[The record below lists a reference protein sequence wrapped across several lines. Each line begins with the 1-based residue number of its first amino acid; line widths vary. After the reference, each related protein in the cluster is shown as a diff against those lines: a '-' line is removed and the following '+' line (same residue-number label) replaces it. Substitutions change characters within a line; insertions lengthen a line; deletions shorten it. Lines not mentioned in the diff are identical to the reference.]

1 MAGFYTE
8 GLSANTALQQ
18 SQTIDTSFFN
28 ITPVRVKYTFINL
41 EQLKT
46 DNPELFKKYGE
57 YFSLGG
63 ILFDSVSNPSPEDIE
78 DNPLNNYIFAKPLF
92 PNFRQIPLVNE
103 IAYIITF
110 PTPNLQDPNFIDL
123 NDSGFYYFLP
133 INLWNSVHHN
143 ALPDPL
149 STSTQTPSEKKDYQQ
164 VEAGSNQRVT
174 DNTEDIDL
182 GETFKER
189 ENIKALQPYEGDVI
203 FEGRWGQSIRFGST
217 VKNTNNGWSENG
229 EDGDPITIIRN
240 GQGQQSGEPWIPM
253 VEDINNLES
262 SIWLSSTQQ
271 IPLSASS
278 ATYNS
283 YPSNPP
289 TKPSEYINK
298 QLIFNSGRVVLNS
311 TEDHILLSSK
321 KSVNL
326 NAVEGVNIDTPTTT
340 IQSNTVLLGG
350 KDATESVLKGDTTID
365 ILSELVTELTKL
377 TQALVTVTPQG
388 GPAVA
393 PAAQQLV
400 PTLQAINTK
409 LKNTTKSKISKTL

>member
-1 MAGFYTE
+1 MAGFYVE
-8 GLSANTALQQ
+8 GLSANTSLQQ

-41 EQLKT
+41 EQLKI

-63 ILFDSVSNPSPEDIE
+63 ILFDSVSNPSPEDVD

-164 VEAGSNQRVT
+164 VEAGSNQKVT

-217 VKNTNNGWSENG
+217 VKDLNNSWSEDG
-229 EDGDPITIIRN
+229 VDGDPITIIRN
-240 GQGQQSGEPWIPM
+240 GQGQQSGEPWVPM

-262 SIWLSSTQQ
+262 SVWLTSTQQ

-289 TKPSEYINK
+289 SIPSEYSGK
-298 QLIFNSGRVVLNS
+298 QIIFNSGRVVLNS

-388 GPAVA
+388 GPKVA
-393 PAAQQLV
+393 PAALQLV
-400 PTLQAINTK
+400 PTLQSINNR

>member
-1 MAGFYTE
+1 MAGFYVE
-8 GLSANTALQQ
+8 GLSANTSLQQ

-41 EQLKT
+41 EQLKI

-63 ILFDSVSNPSPEDIE
+63 ILFDSVSNPSPEDVD

-164 VEAGSNQRVT
+164 VEAGSNQKVT

-189 ENIKALQPYEGDVI
+189 ENIKSLQPYEGDVI

-217 VKNTNNGWSENG
+217 VKDLNNNWSEDGVN
-229 EDGDPITIIRN
+229 GDPITIIRN

-262 SIWLSSTQQ
+262 SVWLTSTQQ
-271 IPLSASS
+271 IPLSSS
-278 ATYNS
+278 STTYNS

-289 TKPSEYINK
+289 TNPSEYSGK
-298 QLIFNSGRVVLNS
+298 QIIFNSGRVILNS

-350 KDATESVLKGDTTID
+350 KDATEPVLKGDTTID

>member
-1 MAGFYTE
+1 MAGFYVE

-18 SQTIDTSFFN
+18 SQTIDTNFFK

-46 DNPELFKKYGE
+46 DNPDLFKQYGE

-63 ILFDSVSNPSPEDIE
+63 ILFDSVSNPSPEEVE

-103 IAYIITF
+103 IAYIVTF
-110 PTPNLQDPNFIDL
+110 PTPNLQNPNFIDL

-149 STSTQTPSEKKDYQQ
+149 STSTKTPSEKKNYQQ
-164 VEAGSNQRVT
+164 VAAGSSQKVT

-203 FEGRWGQSIRFGST
+203 FEGRWGQSVRFGST
-217 VKNTNNGWSENG
+217 VKNTNNSWSEVG

-240 GQGQQSGEPWIPM
+240 GQGEQSGEPWIPM

-271 IPLSASS
+271 IPLEASS
-278 ATYNS
+278 VTYNS
-283 YPSNPP
+283 YPTNPP
-289 TKPSEYINK
+289 TKPSEYSGK
-298 QLIFNSGRVVLNS
+298 QIIFNSGRVILNS

-326 NAVEGVNIDTPTTT
+326 NGVEGVNIDSPTTT
-340 IQSNTVLLGG
+340 IQSDTVLLGG

-393 PAAQQLV
+393 PAAQSLV